1 MKFSSFLI
9 LISVLLLN
17 CQNKDNQ
24 APKAAIKK
32 KADTLQIVEDS
43 NQKTT
48 DSVTAIKSQKTHQL
62 ILTSNALQAINTT
75 TGSTTEI
82 PFGKPFDEMEEI
94 VTRILQSKP
103 ISEGINAACG
113 AGPLKMASWNNGLTL
128 VFQKKGVPSVESES
142 PWEFAGWYLSLNP
155 RNTTKI
161 TTMSGIGIGSTRGE
175 MESAYVIIVKKSSL
189 GYEFSTTSGLYGI
202 FDGMGKQ
209 AKITS
214 MWSGVSCNFR

>member
-24 APKAAIKK
+24 APKAPIKK
-32 KADTLQIVEDS
+32 KADTLHIVEES

-48 DSVTAIKSQKTHQL
+48 DSVTAIQTQKTHQL
-62 ILTSNALQAINTT
+62 ILTSNALQVINTT
-75 TGSTTEI
+75 TGSTSEI
-82 PFGKPFDEMEEI
+82 PFGKPFDEMKEI
-94 VTRILQSKP
+94 VSRILQSKP
-103 ISEGINAACG
+103 ISEGINTECG

-128 VFQKKGVPSVESES
+128 VFQKKGAQSVESES
-142 PWEFAGWYLSLNP
+142 PWEFAGWYVSLNP
-155 RNTTKI
+155 RNTTKS
-161 TTMSGIGIGSTRGE
+161 TTMAGIGIGSTRGE

-209 AKITS
+209 AKITT

>member
-24 APKAAIKK
+24 APKAPIKK
-32 KADTLQIVEDS
+32 KADTLQIVQES

-48 DSVTAIKSQKTHQL
+48 DSVTAIQTQKTHQL
-62 ILTSNALQAINTT
+62 ILTSNAVQAINTT
-75 TGSTTEI
+75 TGSTSEI
-82 PFGKPFDEMEEI
+82 PFGKPFDEMKEI

-103 ISEGINAACG
+103 ISEGINAECG

-142 PWEFAGWYLSLNP
+142 PWEFAGWYVSLNP

-202 FDGMGKQ
+202 FDGMGKE
-209 AKITS
+209 AKITN

>member
-24 APKAAIKK
+24 ATKAAIKK

-82 PFGKPFDEMEEI
+82 PFGKPFDEMKEI

-103 ISEGINAACG
+103 ISEGINAECG
-113 AGPLKMASWNNGLTL
+113 AGRLKMASWNNGLTL
-128 VFQKKGVPSVESES
+128 VFQKKGAQSVESES
-142 PWEFAGWYLSLNP
+142 PWEFAGWYVSLNP

-161 TTMSGIGIGSTRGE
+161 TTMSGIGIGSKRGE

-202 FDGMGKQ
+202 FDGMGKE
-209 AKITS
+209 AKITN

>member
-24 APKAAIKK
+24 APKAPIKK
-32 KADTLQIVEDS
+32 KADTLQIVQES

-48 DSVTAIKSQKTHQL
+48 DSVTVIQTQKTHQL
-62 ILTSNALQAINTT
+62 ILTSNAVQAINTT
-75 TGSTTEI
+75 TGSTSEI
-82 PFGKPFDEMEEI
+82 PFGKPFDEMKEI

-103 ISEGINAACG
+103 ISEGINAECG

-142 PWEFAGWYLSLNP
+142 PWEFAGWYVSLNP

-209 AKITS
+209 AKITN
-214 MWSGVSCNFR
+214 MWSGISCNFR

>member
-24 APKAAIKK
+24 APKAPIKK
-32 KADTLQIVEDS
+32 KADTLQIVQES

-48 DSVTAIKSQKTHQL
+48 DSVTVIQTPKTHQL
-62 ILTSNALQAINTT
+62 ILTSNAVQAINTT
-75 TGSTTEI
+75 TGSTSEI
-82 PFGKPFDEMEEI
+82 PFGKPFDEMKEI

-103 ISEGINAACG
+103 ISEGINAKCG

-128 VFQKKGVPSVESES
+128 VFQKKGVPSVESET
-142 PWEFAGWYLSLNP
+142 PWEFAGWYVSLNP

-202 FDGMGKQ
+202 FDGMGKE
-209 AKITS
+209 AKITN

>member
-24 APKAAIKK
+24 APKAPIKK
-32 KADTLQIVEDS
+32 KADTLHIVEES

-48 DSVTAIKSQKTHQL
+48 DSVTAIQTQKTHQL
-62 ILTSNALQAINTT
+62 ILTPNALQAINTT
-75 TGSTTEI
+75 TGSTSEI
-82 PFGKPFDEMEEI
+82 PFGKPFDEMKEI

-103 ISEGINAACG
+103 ISEGINAECG

-128 VFQKKGVPSVESES
+128 VFQKKGVPSVESET
-142 PWEFAGWYLSLNP
+142 PWEFAGWYVSLNP

-202 FDGMGKQ
+202 FDGMGKE
-209 AKITS
+209 AKITN

>member
-24 APKAAIKK
+24 APKAPIKK
-32 KADTLQIVEDS
+32 KADTLQIVQES

-48 DSVTAIKSQKTHQL
+48 DSVTVIQTQKTHQL
-62 ILTSNALQAINTT
+62 ILTSNAVQAINTT
-75 TGSTTEI
+75 TGSTSEI
-82 PFGKPFDEMEEI
+82 PFGKPFDEMKEI

-103 ISEGINAACG
+103 ISEGINAECG

-142 PWEFAGWYLSLNP
+142 PWEFAGWYVSLNP

-202 FDGMGKQ
+202 FDGMGKE
-209 AKITS
+209 AKITN